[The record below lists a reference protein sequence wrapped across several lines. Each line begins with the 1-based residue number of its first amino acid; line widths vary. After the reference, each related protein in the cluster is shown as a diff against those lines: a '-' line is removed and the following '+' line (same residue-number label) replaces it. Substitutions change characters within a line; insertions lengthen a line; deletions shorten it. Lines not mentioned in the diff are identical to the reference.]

1 MPSSGRQRGGVAAAT
16 AFYGNSAGGAA
27 GAGISHRKTEMLF
40 ETLRETGTADSGLP
54 GKSPR
59 SMALWK
65 QHKLKMAGM
74 VTVVKRWDST
84 SRPWA
89 TTVTTPAP
97 IQRRDFMKGVS
108 PFAVQKFEQWHDRH
122 PHLEYPREIPDD
134 MFYLK
139 RGKGPL
145 PVRDN
150 KGVPTARAY
159 GGRHVAKLPGLR
171 KHKTGRMGNAH
182 GQCPY
187 SLSNGT
193 PQSRGRTGFLNAMFQ
208 DVGSGDGSWQYAN
221 PRALRWLPYEL
232 LRAEQFQHL
241 TTTLTNLHFL
251 LKKAQECG
259 VSAVR
264 NDLQQAEKAFKSLF
278 RSGRS
283 FEQATPMETLLEWQ
297 ARVKS
302 YCQFFDNNIA
312 EIAALPATIFRLGAA
327 SQPGSHVHNDVQGA
341 VLQAEHSISV
351 VHTLLDPHQSRDAD
365 AISNIPRL
373 LSARQFLQ
381 VVRRHG
387 VWLAMDSTALD
398 RIATAEQRAEEH
410 IHNCRDR
417 LQEPEVI
424 DRLGQ
429 VLLRGP
435 DAQSEHWEKD
445 QSFASLTEVFGQDF
459 FSGYEPEEAFA
470 CFSVVEG
477 NAEESA
483 ERDSLLLEQLAQ
495 ETGLTHDAFQLTVTG
510 HMAALKIAISPAEHA
525 ASDSFEAEPA
535 RAVAQRIMHDACD
548 HDSDLR
554 RGGLVIGGPLAPTFW
569 QEACVFITSTIAD
582 MQPER
587 DMLSRFV
594 LPALKLVCRHRRL
607 RLSWVMCGADAPAD
621 LQRNLT
627 WVKESCLSLPNGQTV
642 PFSLALLGSKLGW
655 IPGEDVR
662 VEAVS
667 TFSCF
672 LSCSQSNTQTN
683 THIFSCRLSVSFPLS
698 LDLFPLLS
706 DSL

>member
-1 MPSSGRQRGGVAAAT
+1 
-16 AFYGNSAGGAA
+16 
-27 GAGISHRKTEMLF
+27 
-40 ETLRETGTADSGLP
+40 
-54 GKSPR
+54 
-59 SMALWK
+59 
-65 QHKLKMAGM
+65 MAGM

-159 GGRHVAKLPGLR
+159 GSRHAKLPGLR
-171 KHKTGRMGNAH
+171 KHKTGRIGISTANTNS
-182 GQCPY
+182 Y

-302 YCQFFDNNIA
+302 YRQFFDNNIA
-312 EIAALPATIFRLGAA
+312 EIATLPATIFRLGAA

-373 LSARQFLQ
+373 LRARQFLQ
-381 VVRRHG
+381 VVRMHG

-410 IHNCRDR
+410 IHNCRNR

-510 HMAALKIAISPAEHA
+510 HVAALKIAIIPAEDA

-535 RAVAQRIMHDACD
+535 RAVAQRIMHHACD

-554 RGGLVIGGPLAPTFW
+554 RGGLVIGGPSTPTFW

-627 WVKESCLSLPNGQTV
+627 WVKKSCLSLPNGQTV

-662 VEAVS
+662 VETVS

-672 LSCSQSNTQTN
+672 LSSSQSNSFSQTN
-683 THIFSCRLSVSFPLS
+683 THSLSCTSLCFSLSLCVSPCLSVSLPVSPCLSLSLPVS

-706 DSL
+706 FSLTLSDFLSIVS